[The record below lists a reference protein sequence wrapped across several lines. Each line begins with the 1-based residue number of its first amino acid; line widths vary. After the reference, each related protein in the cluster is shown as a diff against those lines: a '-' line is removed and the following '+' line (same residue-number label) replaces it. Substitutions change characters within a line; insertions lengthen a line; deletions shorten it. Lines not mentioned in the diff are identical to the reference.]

1 MIKIRKIIDKIKKDK
16 FTALGIFLFAI
27 FSATTFELF
36 NRPWGEVTNLWI
48 PFDDKIPF
56 IKELII
62 VYHTFMPM
70 IIITGIIIFY
80 FNKEEYK
87 KLVISL
93 FLAQISAYIIYVL
106 FQTYVPRYDTNL
118 LGNDIFSNLVRATYS
133 IDNSYSGAPSLHVA
147 DMTLCILYLMRIKEI
162 KISTRTILSLYMT
175 LIALTTVLVKQHVV
189 LDIPAG
195 LIHAIMNFFVANLIY
210 TKFISS
216 KQHY

>member
-1 MIKIRKIIDKIKKDK
+1 M
-16 FTALGIFLFAI
+16 
-27 FSATTFELF
+27 
-36 NRPWGEVTNLWI
+36 
-48 PFDDKIPF
+48 
-56 IKELII
+56 
-62 VYHTFMPM
+62 
-70 IIITGIIIFY
+70 
-80 FNKEEYK
+80 
-87 KLVISL
+87 
-93 FLAQISAYIIYVL
+93 
-106 FQTYVPRYDTNL
+106 
-118 LGNDIFSNLVRATYS
+118 VRATYS

>member
-1 MIKIRKIIDKIKKDK
+1 MIKIQKIIDKIKKDK
-16 FTALGIFLFAI
+16 FTVLGIFLFAI

-87 KLVISL
+87 KIS
-93 FLAQISAYIIYVL
+93 YITIPSSNKRLYYIC
-106 FQTYVPRYDTNL
+106 T
-118 LGNDIFSNLVRATYS
+118 FSNICT
-133 IDNSYSGAPSLHVA
+133 
-147 DMTLCILYLMRIKEI
+147 TL
-162 KISTRTILSLYMT
+162 
-175 LIALTTVLVKQHVV
+175 
-189 LDIPAG
+189 
-195 LIHAIMNFFVANLIY
+195 
-210 TKFISS
+210 
-216 KQHY
+216 